1 MSNPSTGEGRRP
13 GPAGVGCRP
22 SPAQTAGGDA
32 GAGQTTIPAQT
43 AGDWAR
49 SLI

>member
-1 MSNPSTGEGRRP
+1 MSNPSAGEGRRP
-13 GPAGVGCRP
+13 GPAGTGRRLP
-22 SPAQTAGGDA
+22 SAQTAGGDA

-49 SLI
+49 CLI